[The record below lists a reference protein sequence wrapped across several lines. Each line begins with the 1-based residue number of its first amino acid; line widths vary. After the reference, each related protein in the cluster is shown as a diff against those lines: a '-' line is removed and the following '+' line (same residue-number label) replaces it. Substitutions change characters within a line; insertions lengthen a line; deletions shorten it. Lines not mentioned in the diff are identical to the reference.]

1 MKILLSAFASA
12 VLAVAL
18 VAAVWSGAAQAESQ
32 DQTVT
37 ITGQIVVVEE
47 DAAGNAIV
55 KIVTETEEY
64 LVHQES
70 KASDLSA
77 QAGKTVKATGSIE
90 VTEMNK
96 TISVDEYAL
105 IEGQKPP
112 VGAQ

>member
-12 VLAVAL
+12 VLAPAL
-18 VAAVWSGAAQAESQ
+18 VAALWSGAALAESQ
-32 DQTVT
+32 DQIIT
-37 ITGQIVVVEE
+37 ITGQIVIVEADE
-47 DAAGNAIV
+47 AGNEIV

-64 LVHQES
+64 LVHEES

-77 QAGKTVKATGSIE
+77 QAGKTVTAKGTVE